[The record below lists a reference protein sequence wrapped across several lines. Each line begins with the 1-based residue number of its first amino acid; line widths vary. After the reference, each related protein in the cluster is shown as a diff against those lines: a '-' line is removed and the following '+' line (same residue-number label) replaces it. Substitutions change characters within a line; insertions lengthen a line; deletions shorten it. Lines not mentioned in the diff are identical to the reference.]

1 MPVTDPIADMLTRIR
16 NAQLVRHPQ
25 VEMPVSKTKVS
36 IAEIL
41 KQEGYIGDYEVAS
54 RKPQGM
60 LRLRLTYSERREP
73 SIAGLKRVSR
83 PGLRVHVQRKEVPRA
98 FGGVGISIVSTSQG
112 IMTGLEAY
120 RKGVG
125 GELMAFVW

>member
-1 MPVTDPIADMLTRIR
+1 M
-16 NAQLVRHPQ
+16 
-25 VEMPVSKTKVS
+25 
-36 IAEIL
+36 
-41 KQEGYIGDYEVAS
+41 
-54 RKPQGM
+54 KPQGT

-73 SIAGLKRVSR
+73 SISGLKRVSR

>member
-54 RKPQGM
+54 MKPQGK

-83 PGLRVHVQRKEVPRA
+83 PGLRVHVQRKEIPRA